1 MIEHLG
7 LILAILT
14 GVTGLTLLAV
24 VSSGVW
30 VVHNA
35 KHWHGIGQAFLVKQL
50 SIEVSSV
57 RGNFEA
63 YKRDQ
68 SDWMRMIQEC
78 NQQILS
84 RLDAISTNGAK
95 EVPLED
101 RIREIKLEVDDI
113 EQTLHALPCFIDRD
127 LHTKLM
133 KEVEDHK
140 DEKSS

>member
-7 LILAILT
+7 LILSILA
-14 GVTGLTLLAV
+14 GVGGLTLLSV
-24 VSSGVW
+24 VGSGVW
-30 VVHNA
+30 VLHNS

-68 SDWMRMIQEC
+68 LEWMRQIGEV

-84 RLDAISTNGAK
+84 RLDAISSNGAK
-95 EVPLED
+95 EHPLEE

-127 LHTKLM
+127 LHVKLM
-133 KEVEDHK
+133 EDVRTSK
-140 DEKSS
+140 DKK